1 VQLPLEKALRRA
13 LAARYP
19 PPGTHAARCAGSG
32 RPAEQEDTSGTLAA
46 RRFPPSLGVSVN
58 DEDYAKDRLESELI
72 PLMRA
77 KREEIRQLMQLGEV

>member
-1 VQLPLEKALRRA
+1 
-13 LAARYP
+13 
-19 PPGTHAARCAGSG
+19 
-32 RPAEQEDTSGTLAA
+32 
-46 RRFPPSLGVSVN
+46 VSVN